1 MQVKTRGNPDDI
13 APGGEKAIHEID
25 AKIPVFDPRSMR
37 ETTQMASTFAGIFGV
52 IALILAATGIYGVV
66 ANRTELRT
74 HAIGGRVALGASRA
88 DVCRLVLLLQG
99 LWLTILGLSLG
110 LGLAFVLTRFIG
122 GLLYGVS
129 ANDPVTVAGVFVL
142 LGQCR
147 CWPATF
153 LPAAP
158 CAWTPSP
165 RFANNSKPRVASYSA
180 IGSQRRARAWEE
192 FRPRGMAW
200 TRR

>member
-1 MQVKTRGNPDDI
+1 
-13 APGGEKAIHEID
+13 
-25 AKIPVFDPRSMR
+25 MR

-74 HAIGGRVALGASRA
+74 HAIGARVALGASRA

-129 ANDPVTVAGVFVL
+129 AQRSGYGCRSLCAARAMSLLACYLPARRAMRLDPV
-142 LGQCR
+142 
-147 CWPATF
+147 
-153 LPAAP
+153 
-158 CAWTPSP
+158 
-165 RFANNSKPRVASYSA
+165 SA
-180 IGSQRRARAWEE
+180 IREQ
-192 FRPRGMAW
+192 
-200 TRR
+200 

>member
-1 MQVKTRGNPDDI
+1 MNEQPEAMIYMSYFQAPDNETIVQVKTRGNPDDI

-25 AKIPVFDPRSMR
+25 AKIPVFDLRSMR
-37 ETTQMASTFAGIFGV
+37 ETAQMASTFAGIFGV

-88 DVCRLVLLLQG
+88 DVCRLVRLQG

-142 LGQCR
+142 LGAMSLLACYF
-147 CWPATF
+147 PARRAMR
-153 LPAAP
+153 LDP
-158 CAWTPSP
+158 
-165 RFANNSKPRVASYSA
+165 VSA
-180 IGSQRRARAWEE
+180 IREQ
-192 FRPRGMAW
+192 
-200 TRR
+200 